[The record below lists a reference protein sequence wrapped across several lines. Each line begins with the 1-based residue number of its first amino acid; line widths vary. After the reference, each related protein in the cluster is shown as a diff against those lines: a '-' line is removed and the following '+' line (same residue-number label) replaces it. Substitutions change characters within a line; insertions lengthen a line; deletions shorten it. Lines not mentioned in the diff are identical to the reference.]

1 MAIID
6 KNIRIFTNGTWV
18 DFSLVNGR
26 FFTTEGT
33 TKLFTN
39 ARFFNGVDWCIPC
52 TRSEVW
58 NLLFGPLNQINATSI
73 NTGTS
78 FSRTYEKIFDGN
90 LTLQSNSNPSRVTV
104 NSITNQTI
112 SFQKLSSGT
121 WEAYLEF
128 SSPDPYTGLLYVR
141 IYNT

>member
-1 MAIID
+1 MAIIN
-6 KNIRIFTNGTWV
+6 KNIRIYRNGYWY
-18 DFSLVNGR
+18 DFSAVNGQ
-26 FFTTEGT
+26 FFTMEGPN
-33 TKLFTN
+33 KPFTN
-39 ARFFNGVDWCIPC
+39 ARFFNGVDWCIPR
-52 TRSEVW
+52 TRLEVW
-58 NLLFGPLNQINATSI
+58 DLLFGSLNDINATSI

-128 SSPDPYTGLLYVR
+128 SSPNPNTGLLYVR